1 VSAQAAVQ
9 DGPTFELTHKQILV
23 VYSGLMAGMLLA
35 ALDQTI
41 VATALPTIVGDLGG
55 LNHLAWVV
63 TAYLLTS
70 TITVPLYGKF
80 GDIAGR
86 KNVFQAAI
94 CIFIAGSMLS
104 GLAHT
109 MWQLIAFRA
118 IQGAG
123 AGGLMTLAQAI
134 IGDIV
139 SPRQRGKYQGYIGAV
154 FAFASVIGPLI
165 GGFFVD
171 HLSWRWIFYINVPVA
186 GAALVV
192 TSIVLRLPFRRV
204 QHKVD
209 YTGAALVMAAAVSLL
224 LVTQLGGQ
232 TLSWTS
238 PTVIGLGAGGAV
250 LLALFI
256 LQEKRA
262 TEPLIPLR
270 LWRGPIFPV
279 ATGLEFLV
287 GLAMFGAIFFMPLF
301 LQTVGGAS
309 AENSGFLI
317 LPLMGGLMTSS
328 IISGRIITRTGKYK
342 IFPTFG
348 TAIMTIGLYLM
359 STMGV
364 GTPRW
369 QSSVYMV
376 FLGIGIGMIIQ
387 VMVLAVQN
395 SVPHSDLGTATATEQ
410 FTRSMGGAFGVAAY
424 GAILNNRLAHYLP
437 QLLPRGFSGA
447 HINGGTILG
456 SPEAIRRLPGP
467 VSHAVIEALARS
479 IHVVF
484 IAAVPLTA
492 AAFFVTFLLKEIPLR
507 ETAHI
512 VHDGADAPATISTVE
527 PVEVF
532 AGAEAA
538 EQVRPRKRLTMDDKT
553 AAVMRVIR
561 GDPAHVVAG
570 ELGVDAEHVD
580 DWHRKF
586 IREGRKALS
595 PSRNGGNGARSNGA
609 RRTTSRTK

>member
-1 VSAQAAVQ
+1 MSATATTNGG
-9 DGPTFELTHKQILV
+9 GPTFELTHRQILV

-55 LNHLAWVV
+55 LSRLAWVV

-86 KNVFQAAI
+86 KNIFQAAI
-94 CIFIAGSMLS
+94 VIFIVGSMLS
-104 GLAHT
+104 GLAHN
-109 MWQLIAFRA
+109 MWELIAFRA
-118 IQGAG
+118 VQGAG

-139 SPRQRGKYQGYIGAV
+139 SPRQRGKYQGYLGAV

-171 HLSWRWIFYINVPVA
+171 HLTWRWIFYINVPVA
-186 GAALVV
+186 GVALVV
-192 TSIVLRLPFRRV
+192 TSIVLRLPFKRI
-204 QHKVD
+204 QHKID
-209 YTGAALVMAAAVSLL
+209 YTGAALVMASAVALL
-224 LVTQLGGQ
+224 LVTQMGGV
-232 TLSWTS
+232 SFPWNS
-238 PTVIGLGAGGAV
+238 PVIWGMGIAGAV
-250 LLALFI
+250 LLVMFLV
-256 LQEKRA
+256 QEKRA
-262 TEPLIPLR
+262 SEPLIPLR
-270 LWRGPIFPV
+270 LWNGPIFPV

-301 LQTVGGAS
+301 LQTVGHAS
-309 AENSGFLI
+309 AENSGLLI
-317 LPLMGGLMTSS
+317 LPLMAGLMTSS
-328 IISGRIITRTGKYK
+328 IVSGRIITRTGKYK
-342 IFPTFG
+342 VFPVFG
-348 TAIMTIGLYLM
+348 TAIMTFGLYLM

-364 GTPRW
+364 DTPRW
-369 QSSVYMV
+369 RSSVYMV
-376 FLGIGIGMIIQ
+376 ILGTGIGMIIQ

-424 GAILNNRLAHYLP
+424 GAILNNRLARYLP
-437 QLLPRGFSGA
+437 ELLPRGYSSSR
-447 HINGGTILG
+447 ISGGTITG
-456 SPEAIRRLPGP
+456 SPDAIRHLPGP
-467 VSHAVIEALARS
+467 VEHAVILALARS

-492 AAFFVTFLLKEIPLR
+492 AAFLVTFLLKEIPLR

-512 VHDGADAPATISTVE
+512 VHEGVEAPATVSTVE

-532 AGAEAA
+532 ARAEAA
-538 EQVRPRKRLTMDDKT
+538 ERAPKRRLTMDDKT
-553 AAVMRVIR
+553 QAVLRVIR
-561 GDPAHVVAG
+561 GDPLHLVADD
-570 ELGVDAEHVD
+570 LGVEAHHVD
-580 DWHRKF
+580 DWHKKF
-586 IREGRKALS
+586 IREGRKVFS
-595 PSRNGGNGARSNGA
+595 PSRNGGNGSRPRAGA
-609 RRTTSRTK
+609 RGK